1 MFCVIIFKNTDNKW
15 GESNEIIKKAFIIY
29 FNIFNTCI
37 DYYSIVVCL
46 YWISTKKQAVEIATA
61 YFDLLNAQKIEEALS
76 LLYFK
81 PEYEIA
87 RDALEEQNKTFPPDL
102 KLEIFH
108 VKKINPML
116 IEMESNI
123 FNNLS
128 KQDCPS
134 NIYVMLHQKP
144 GEPVL
149 ILNPYN
155 VPDEYMENVVIPYD
169 PDVILPNEIV
179 G

>member
-1 MFCVIIFKNTDNKW
+1 MKLSKKLLLYISIFLTLILIITALSFVYI
-15 GESNEIIKKAFIIY
+15 EY
-29 FNIFNTCI
+29 QQ
-37 DYYSIVVCL
+37 
-46 YWISTKKQAVEIATA
+46 KKQAVEIATA

-102 KLEIFH
+102 KLEIFQ

-123 FNNLS
+123 FNNRS

-155 VPDEYMENVVIPYD
+155 VPDKYMENVVIPYD

>member
-1 MFCVIIFKNTDNKW
+1 MKLSKKLLLYISIFLTLILIITALSFVYI
-15 GESNEIIKKAFIIY
+15 EY
-29 FNIFNTCI
+29 QQ
-37 DYYSIVVCL
+37 
-46 YWISTKKQAVEIATA
+46 KKQAVEIATA

-123 FNNLS
+123 FNNRS

>member
-1 MFCVIIFKNTDNKW
+1 MKLSKKLLLYISIFLILALIITALSFVYI
-15 GESNEIIKKAFIIY
+15 EY
-29 FNIFNTCI
+29 QQ
-37 DYYSIVVCL
+37 
-46 YWISTKKQAVEIATA
+46 KKQAVEIATA
-61 YFDLLNAQKIEEALS
+61 YFDLLNAQKIDEALS
-76 LLYFK
+76 MLYFK

-102 KLEIFH
+102 KLEIFQ

-123 FNNLS
+123 FNNRS

-169 PDVILPNEIV
+169 PDVILPNKIV

>member
-1 MFCVIIFKNTDNKW
+1 MKLSKKLLLYISIFLTLILIITALSFVYIEYKQ
-15 GESNEIIKKAFIIY
+15 
-29 FNIFNTCI
+29 
-37 DYYSIVVCL
+37 
-46 YWISTKKQAVEIATA
+46 KKQAVEIATA

-76 LLYFK
+76 MLYFK

-123 FNNLS
+123 FNNRS

-169 PDVILPNEIV
+169 PDVILPNKIV

>member
-1 MFCVIIFKNTDNKW
+1 MKLSKKLLLYISIFLTLILIITALSFVYI
-15 GESNEIIKKAFIIY
+15 EY
-29 FNIFNTCI
+29 QQ
-37 DYYSIVVCL
+37 
-46 YWISTKKQAVEIATA
+46 KKQAVEIATA

-76 LLYFK
+76 MLYFK

-123 FNNLS
+123 FNNRS

-169 PDVILPNEIV
+169 PDVILPNKIV

>member
-1 MFCVIIFKNTDNKW
+1 MKLSKKLLLYISIFLTLILIITALSFVYIEYKQ
-15 GESNEIIKKAFIIY
+15 
-29 FNIFNTCI
+29 
-37 DYYSIVVCL
+37 
-46 YWISTKKQAVEIATA
+46 KKQSVEIATA

-76 LLYFK
+76 MLYFK

-144 GEPVL
+144 EEPVL